1 MNANNKRLMREIIL
15 LIIAFIPL
23 LYAVVCYGKLP
34 ESVPT
39 HWNIAGEVD
48 GWMKK
53 GILYLLMMSLP
64 VFFHILL
71 QFAPKL
77 DAQRAEAMMKSSI
90 YYLIRA
96 TIVGVLSLMLGVSTY
111 AALGHDV
118 PMSSII
124 SLVMGIMFLMVAYYL
139 PRIPYNYFVA
149 FRNPWTLYSKE
160 IWKKTHSFA
169 GTVFFL
175 VGVYMLL
182 SKQLF
187 SKESFLTQI
196 IWIVCMMLCCFAPII
211 YSMYLYQKEVNG
223 GKKKKVKK

>member
-1 MNANNKRLMREIIL
+1 MNDDNKRLVREIIL
-15 LIIAFIPL
+15 FAIAFIPL
-23 LYAVVCYGKLP
+23 LYTVISYGKLP
-34 ESVPT
+34 ESIPT
-39 HWNIAGEVD
+39 HWNTAGEVD
-48 GWMKK
+48 GWTPK

-71 QFAPKL
+71 LFAPKL

-90 YYLIRA
+90 YFLIRA
-96 TIVGVLSLMLGVSTY
+96 TIVGVLSVILAVSTY
-111 AALGHDV
+111 AALGHDI
-118 PMSSII
+118 PMSTIV

-169 GTVFFL
+169 GTMFFL

-182 SKQLF
+182 SRQLF
-187 SKESFLTQI
+187 PKENI
-196 IWIVCMMLCCFAPII
+196 ISQAMWVVCMMLCCFAPIL
-211 YSMYLYQKEVNG
+211 YSMHLYQKEVNG
-223 GKKKKVKK
+223 GKKKHKKK